1 MVKKLVSYDTDTGEL
16 STDVEADLAQRFAGK
31 LSKADADA
39 TYAPVE
45 AGVVFIQHGS
55 DVNAPRG
62 TAPGRRIWVGT
73 VKPTAFL
80 DGVDLLLK
88 PTTGAV
94 VEPPPA
100 VPTSG
105 LVARW
110 TSHEATGPVDGA
122 VTAWPAAHGS
132 VPLTLNGGPTLRNA
146 DGRRY
151 VELDGVDDY
160 LSAAFGSSI
169 AQPSTTMIVGRYA
182 GSNFNTQILWGGTTG
197 ATVGQTIGTASD
209 GRRQIY
215 AGTGRVSTTTA
226 DGGWH
231 LHHASFN
238 GTTSDY
244 SLDGAS
250 IAAGAAGANAL
261 DGVRIGANSA
271 ITSFFKLHIAEVLV
285 WNRLLT
291 AQEKS
296 DVSSALIAYYGI

>member
-1 MVKKLVSYDTDTGEL
+1 MGFLDAPGLTKAV
-16 STDVEADLAQRFAGK
+16 
-31 LSKADADA
+31 ADAR
-39 TYAPVE
+39 YAPVGS
-45 AGVVFIQHGS
+45 GVVFIQHGS

-100 VPTSG
+100 VPASG

-110 TSHEATGPVDGA
+110 TSREATGPVDGA

-160 LSAAFGSSI
+160 LSAAFGS
-169 AQPSTTMIVGRYA
+169 AVPQPSTTMIVGRYA
-182 GSNFNTQILWGGTTG
+182 GSSIGNQILWGGTTG
-197 ATVGQTIGTASD
+197 ASVGQTIGTAAD
-209 GRRQIY
+209 GRYQIY
-215 AGTGRVSTTTA
+215 GGTGRVSTLVNEGA
-226 DGGWH
+226 WH
-231 LHHASFN
+231 LHHALFN
-238 GTTSDY
+238 GTTSEY
-244 SLDGAS
+244 SLDGATVAS
-250 IAAGAAGANAL
+250 GAAGANAH

-271 ITSFFKLHIAEVLV
+271 ITSFYKLHIAEVLI
-285 WNRLLT
+285 WNRPLT

-296 DVSSALIAYYGI
+296 DVSAALIAYYGI